1 MNLDD
6 IEDYI
11 SKISVGYQNEIYFKW
26 LISEVKKK
34 NLPIKSSHCR
44 TTHTACECVLDN
56 MNKLEERVKELE
68 KLPACDYR
76 GVVEILQEENAQ
88 LKIENS
94 YHADHTIYQGNCITC
109 AEWEDTD
116 RENTVLKKEN
126 QHISLTKL
134 NDNKKLH
141 NKIKSISS
149 KYDTTITRQEKYIDR
164 LQEENFKLKEMNEA
178 RSEQLDAAR
187 RANKVLH
194 RILDKLK
201 AELEISQKDV
211 KQIMENWNDAVNQ
224 ATGFKAALK
233 IADDGLAKLAFY
245 NQDILLETIKIR
257 QKIKQALSDI
267 SGKGEK

>member
-164 LQEENFKLKEMNEA
+164 LQE
-178 RSEQLDAAR
+178 
-187 RANKVLH
+187 
-194 RILDKLK
+194 
-201 AELEISQKDV
+201 DV
-211 KQIMENWNDAVNQ
+211 KQVMENWNDAVNQ